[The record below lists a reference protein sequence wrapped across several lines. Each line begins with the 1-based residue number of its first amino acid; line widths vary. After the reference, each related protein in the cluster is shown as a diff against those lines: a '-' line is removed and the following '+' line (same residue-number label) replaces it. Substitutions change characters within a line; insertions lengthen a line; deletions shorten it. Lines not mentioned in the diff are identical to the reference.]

1 VVSKANARSTSRSA
15 RSAGATRAVDP
26 LADPLAAFHPAV
38 SEWFRAA
45 LGEPTRSQALAWPH
59 IAKGDTT
66 LLLAPTGSGKTLAA
80 FLSAINRLAQEPEL
94 ADRHDRSRL
103 RVLYVSP
110 LKALAVDVER
120 NLRAPLA
127 GVAEAAARLGTPLR
141 RLEVAVRT
149 GDTPTAER
157 AKMLRSPPD
166 ILITTPES
174 LYLLLTSSQRELLTS
189 VDTVIID
196 EIHQMAASK
205 RGAHLFLSLER
216 LQAMRPEL
224 PLQRIGLSATQKP
237 LDEIARLLGGFD
249 ATSTSTAFAAAP
261 AKAKGRA
268 LSPRYVAIVDASAKK
283 ALSITVEVPPPLPLN
298 LEPNLGGPLDDE
310 EADPDARSIWPQVH
324 ARLVERIRAARS
336 TMIFVN
342 SRRLAERLATAL
354 NETAGEEIALAHHGS
369 VAKDSRRAIEERLKA
384 GELPAIVATSSLE
397 LGIDMGAVDQVIQV
411 EAPPSVA
418 SGIQRIGRASHHVGG
433 VPSGVL
439 VPKHKHDL
447 LACAAA
453 AAGIESGD
461 VEETYYARNPLD
473 VLAQQIV
480 AIAAVGIPRAPK
492 ALRPAKIGRS
502 RKAPAKLAK
511 EEEREVETDVEDIWA
526 LVRRAAPFAE
536 LPRASFEGVL
546 DMLAGRYPSDEFAD
560 LRARITWDRARGVVT
575 PRAGSKR
582 LAIQNAGTIPDR
594 GLYGVFLQDGT
605 DNGDRDGDSKGGD
618 GREGSSTSS
627 ARKNKSSRRVGELDE
642 EMVFELREGE
652 VFLLGASSWRAEQI
666 TRDRVLVT
674 PAAGIPGKMPF
685 WHGDRAGRTIAFGER
700 IGKLT
705 RTIAG
710 LSPAEGGALLMKE
723 HHLDAR
729 SAGDLVAY
737 VKDEVKAAG
746 VVPSDRTIV
755 VERVPDELGDLR
767 ICVLTPFG
775 SRVHQPWAMAAVRK
789 LRDARAGDIE
799 AVATDDGIVFRVPGG
814 DEPPPVDLLFPS
826 PDEIEDVVTRELGG
840 SSLFAARFREAAA
853 RALLLPRQ
861 HVGKRTPLWAQ
872 RKRAA
877 DLLAVAQQYPSFPIV
892 LETYRECLRDAFDL
906 PALVDV
912 LRAVESRKIRVT
924 TVDVTT
930 PSPMA
935 ASLLFSFVGNF
946 IYDEDA
952 PAAERRAQALTI
964 DHAQLRELL
973 GETELRKLLDA
984 DVVLEHG
991 RQLQRLD
998 RPLRH
1003 ADALHDLLMWL
1014 GDLTGDEIRR
1024 RADAASTTD
1033 GGVPRPPIDEK
1044 TVAGWIETLVRDR
1057 RIVRVRIAG
1066 EERFVAVEDVARY
1079 RDALGVVLERGLP
1092 EAFLGATKDALT
1104 SLVARYARTHG
1115 PFTAG
1120 DIAARWGLGEA
1131 SVITSLDHLIAT
1143 SKVVTGTF
1151 LPSSAATRARGRSS
1165 GSPLEYC
1172 DAEVLRILKRKTLAR
1187 LRKAIE
1193 PVSPDVF
1200 ARFLCDW
1207 QGIVAPDDA
1216 RAQRL
1221 AAAPVEALLR
1231 AIAQLE
1237 GCPIPASVLETEVLP
1252 ARVPG
1257 YRSYMLDQLLATGE
1271 VVWAGIEPIGAAD
1284 GRIALYRADR
1294 EPLLARNAPTADAT
1308 PSTAL
1313 HATLRELFEKRG
1325 ALFFAEIKRS
1335 VQTYPAEL
1343 LAALWDLV
1351 WAGEITNDTLEP
1363 LRTLGVR
1370 SERRGRPAPR
1380 PANRGPAGSE
1390 GRWSLRR
1397 SRWERVPS
1405 STERATAIA
1414 RAMMERYGI
1423 VLREAA
1429 QAEGLPGGFAN
1440 VYDVYRALEDQGRV
1454 RRGYFVAER
1463 GATQFALPGAE
1474 ERLRTKRPDDEEAR
1488 TLVIGATDPA
1498 NPWGS
1503 LLPWP
1508 REGGDAAPTRSP
1520 QRVPGAR
1527 VIMHDGKLLAW
1538 LGRGGSSM
1546 VTFLPKDEPDA
1557 THAARALCE
1566 ALVGIAK
1573 RRARIA
1579 MLVTIDG
1586 MPALESPIAKLLGEH
1601 GFANRRGA
1609 LVFIPARGR
1618 AIADMGRRG
1627 ERARSFAESG
1637 FTGGFSAF
1645 GREASPHEARGA
1657 PAHDANAAHG
1667 VDDEAFDDEDAF
1679 DDDGLDDGA
1688 LEDDAPEDEALA
1700 PDALPRAPEEL
1711 SPEGV
1716 PPERLDEDMRA

>member
-1 VVSKANARSTSRSA
+1 
-15 RSAGATRAVDP
+15 GYAT
-26 LADPLAAFHPAV
+26 
-38 SEWFRAA
+38 
-45 LGEPTRSQALAWPH
+45 
-59 IAKGDTT
+59 
-66 LLLAPTGSGKTLAA
+66 GKT
-80 FLSAINRLAQEPEL
+80 
-94 ADRHDRSRL
+94 
-103 RVLYVSP
+103 
-110 LKALAVDVER
+110 
-120 NLRAPLA
+120 
-127 GVAEAAARLGTPLR
+127 
-141 RLEVAVRT
+141 
-149 GDTPTAER
+149 
-157 AKMLRSPPD
+157 
-166 ILITTPES
+166 
-174 LYLLLTSSQRELLTS
+174 
-189 VDTVIID
+189 
-196 EIHQMAASK
+196 
-205 RGAHLFLSLER
+205 
-216 LQAMRPEL
+216 
-224 PLQRIGLSATQKP
+224 
-237 LDEIARLLGGFD
+237 
-249 ATSTSTAFAAAP
+249 
-261 AKAKGRA
+261 KAKTATARD
-268 LSPRYVAIVDASAKK
+268 VAIVDASAKK
-283 ALSITVEVPPPLPLN
+283 ALSITVEVPPPLPPAVEAQLV
-298 LEPNLGGPLDDE
+298 GPLDDE

-369 VAKDSRRAIEERLKA
+369 VAKDTRRAIEERLKA

-453 AAGIESGD
+453 AAGIENGD

-480 AIAAVGIPRAPK
+480 AIAAVGIPRVPP
-492 ALRPAKIGRS
+492 PAKATSKG
-502 RKAPAKLAK
+502 KAGKSKAKKLDGD
-511 EEEREVETDVEDIWA
+511 REVETDVEAVWE

-536 LPRASFEGVL
+536 LPRSSFEGVL

-560 LRARITWDRARGVVT
+560 LRPRITWDRTRGIIT

-605 DNGDRDGDSKGGD
+605 DQSDRDGDGKSD
-618 GREGSSTSS
+618 SATP
-627 ARKNKSSRRVGELDE
+627 ARKNRSSRRVGELDE

-674 PAAGIPGKMPF
+674 PAAGVPGKMPF
-685 WHGDRAGRTIAFGER
+685 WHGDRAGRTLAFGER

-705 RTIAG
+705 RTVAG
-710 LSPAEGGALLMKE
+710 LSPAEGTTLLMKE

-729 SAGDLVAY
+729 SAGDLIAY
-737 VKDEVKAAG
+737 VKDQVKAAG
-746 VVPSDRTIV
+746 TVPSDRTIV

-775 SRVHQPWAMAAVRK
+775 SRVHQPWAMAALRK
-789 LRDARAGDIE
+789 LRDGRAGDIE

-814 DEPPPVDLLFPS
+814 EEPPPVDLLFPS

-906 PALVDV
+906 PALVDL

-991 RQLQRLD
+991 RSLQRLD

-1003 ADALHDLLMWL
+1003 ADGLHDLLLWL

-1024 RADAASTTD
+1024 RADTSSTTD

-1092 EAFLGATKDALT
+1092 EAFLGVTKDALT
-1104 SLVARYARTHG
+1104 SLVARHARTHG

-1120 DIAARWGLGEA
+1120 DIASRWGLGEA
-1131 SVITSLDHLIAT
+1131 SVITALDHLIAT
-1143 SKVVTGTF
+1143 GKVVTGTF
-1151 LPSSAATRARGRSS
+1151 MPSSAAMRARGRTS

-1193 PVSPDVF
+1193 PVGPDVF

-1231 AIAQLE
+1231 SIAQLE
-1237 GCPIPASVLETEVLP
+1237 GCPIPASVLEAEVLP

-1271 VVWAGIEPIGAAD
+1271 VV
-1284 GRIALYRADR
+1284 
-1294 EPLLARNAPTADAT
+1294 
-1308 PSTAL
+1308 
-1313 HATLRELFEKRG
+1313 
-1325 ALFFAEIKRS
+1325 
-1335 VQTYPAEL
+1335 
-1343 LAALWDLV
+1343 
-1351 WAGEITNDTLEP
+1351 
-1363 LRTLGVR
+1363 
-1370 SERRGRPAPR
+1370 
-1380 PANRGPAGSE
+1380 
-1390 GRWSLRR
+1390 
-1397 SRWERVPS
+1397 
-1405 STERATAIA
+1405 
-1414 RAMMERYGI
+1414 
-1423 VLREAA
+1423 
-1429 QAEGLPGGFAN
+1429 
-1440 VYDVYRALEDQGRV
+1440 
-1454 RRGYFVAER
+1454 
-1463 GATQFALPGAE
+1463 
-1474 ERLRTKRPDDEEAR
+1474 
-1488 TLVIGATDPA
+1488 
-1498 NPWGS
+1498 
-1503 LLPWP
+1503 
-1508 REGGDAAPTRSP
+1508 
-1520 QRVPGAR
+1520 
-1527 VIMHDGKLLAW
+1527 
-1538 LGRGGSSM
+1538 
-1546 VTFLPKDEPDA
+1546 
-1557 THAARALCE
+1557 
-1566 ALVGIAK
+1566 
-1573 RRARIA
+1573 
-1579 MLVTIDG
+1579 
-1586 MPALESPIAKLLGEH
+1586 
-1601 GFANRRGA
+1601 
-1609 LVFIPARGR
+1609 
-1618 AIADMGRRG
+1618 
-1627 ERARSFAESG
+1627 
-1637 FTGGFSAF
+1637 
-1645 GREASPHEARGA
+1645 
-1657 PAHDANAAHG
+1657 
-1667 VDDEAFDDEDAF
+1667 
-1679 DDDGLDDGA
+1679 
-1688 LEDDAPEDEALA
+1688 
-1700 PDALPRAPEEL
+1700 
-1711 SPEGV
+1711 
-1716 PPERLDEDMRA
+1716 

>member
-1 VVSKANARSTSRSA
+1 VADKAHARPPKKGSGPF
-15 RSAGATRAVDP
+15 AG
-26 LADPLAAFHPAV
+26 FHPAV
-38 SEWFRAA
+38 GEWFRAA
-45 LGEPTRSQALAWPH
+45 LGEPTRAQVLAWPH

-80 FLSAINRLAQEPEL
+80 FLSAIDRLAQAPEPE
-94 ADRHDRSRL
+94 DRKRL

-127 GVAEAAARLGTPLR
+127 GVSEAASRLGTPLR
-141 RLEVAVRT
+141 RLQVAVRT
-149 GDTPTAER
+149 GDTPTSER

-174 LYLLLTSSQRELLTS
+174 LYLLLTSAQRELLMS

-216 LQAMRPEL
+216 LAAMRPEV
-224 PLQRIGLSATQKP
+224 PLQRIGLSATQRP
-237 LDEIARLLGGFD
+237 LDEIARLLGGY
-249 ATSTSTAFAAAP
+249 ANAG
-261 AKAKGRA
+261 AKGRKA
-268 LSPRYVAIVDASAKK
+268 TPREVAIVDASAKK
-283 ALSITVEVPPPLPLN
+283 VLSITVEVPPPLPDGLA
-298 LEPNLGGPLDDE
+298 GPIDDAE
-310 EADPDARSIWPQVH
+310 SAPDARSIWPQVH

-354 NETAGEEIALAHHGS
+354 NETAGEELALAHHGS
-369 VAKDSRRAIEERLKA
+369 IAKDSRRAIEERLKA
-384 GELPAIVATSSLE
+384 GDLPAIVATSSLE

-433 VPSGVL
+433 IPSGVL

-480 AIAAVGIPRAPK
+480 AIAAVGIPRGRVPLKGK
-492 ALRPAKIGRS
+492 AKRHHGDTEPEI
-502 RKAPAKLAK
+502 
-511 EEEREVETDVEDIWA
+511 ETDVEELWE

-536 LPRASFEGVL
+536 LPRKSFEGVL

-560 LRARITWDRARGVVT
+560 LRPRITWDRTRGVLT
-575 PRAGSKR
+575 PRAGAKR

-594 GLYGVFLQDGT
+594 GLYGVFLQDGSERE
-605 DNGDRDGDSKGGD
+605 GEGGD
-618 GREGSSTSS
+618 ERS
-627 ARKNKSSRRVGELDE
+627 ARKKSASSRRVGELDE

-685 WHGDRAGRTIAFGER
+685 WHGDRAGRTLAFGER

-705 RTIAG
+705 RTIAS
-710 LSPAEGGALLMKE
+710 LPPAEAGAMLAKE

-729 SAGDLVAY
+729 SATDLIAY
-737 VKDEVKAAG
+737 VQDEMKAAG
-746 VVPSDRTIV
+746 TVPSDRTIV

-775 SRVHQPWAMAAVRK
+775 SRVHQPWAMAALRK

-799 AVATDDGIVFRVPGG
+799 AVATDDGIIFRVPGG
-814 DEPPPVDLLFPS
+814 EEPPPVDLLFPS
-826 PDEIEDVVTRELGG
+826 PDEIEDIVTRELGS

-906 PALVDV
+906 PALIDV

-924 TVDVTT
+924 TIDLTT

-935 ASLLFSFVGNF
+935 ASLLFSFIGNF

-1003 ADALHDLLMWL
+1003 ADALHDLLLWL
-1014 GDLTGDEIRR
+1014 GDLTADEIRR
-1024 RADAASTTD
+1024 RAEIPSTTD
-1033 GGVPRPPIDEK
+1033 GGVVRPPIGAATALAWVD
-1044 TVAGWIETLVRDR
+1044 GLVRDR
-1057 RIVRVRIAG
+1057 RVVRVRVAG
-1066 EERFVAVEDVARY
+1066 EERLVAVEDAARY

-1092 EAFLGATKDALT
+1092 AAFVGPTTDALT
-1104 SLVARYARTHG
+1104 SLIARYARTHG
-1115 PFTAG
+1115 PFTAA

-1131 SVITSLDHLIAT
+1131 SVTSGLERLVANG
-1143 SKVVTGTF
+1143 KVVTGTF
-1151 LPSSAATRARGRSS
+1151 LPSSVAARARGRTT

-1172 DAEVLRILKRKTLAR
+1172 DAEVLRVLKRKTLAR
-1187 LRKAIE
+1187 LRKSIE
-1193 PVSPDVF
+1193 PVTADVF
-1200 ARFLCDW
+1200 ARFLADW
-1207 QGIVAPDDA
+1207 QGIIAPDDA

-1221 AAAPVEALLR
+1221 SAAPETALLR
-1231 AIAQLE
+1231 VIAQLE
-1237 GCPIPASVLETEVLP
+1237 GCPVPASVLETEVLP

-1257 YRSYMLDQLLATGE
+1257 YRPYMLDQLLASGE
-1271 VVWAGIEPIGAAD
+1271 VVWAGLEPIGSND

-1294 EPLLARNAPTADAT
+1294 EPLLARGSGVDAPAT
-1308 PSTAL
+1308 SL
-1313 HATLRELFEKRG
+1313 HTTLRELFEKRG
-1325 ALFFAEIKRS
+1325 ALFFAEIKRN
-1335 VQTYPAEL
+1335 VPTYPQEVL
-1343 LAALWDLV
+1343 GALWDLV
-1351 WAGEITNDTLEP
+1351 WAGELTNDTLEP
-1363 LRTLGVR
+1363 LRTLRTAGAR
-1370 SERRGRPAPR
+1370 EERRGRPRSR

-1414 RAMMERYGI
+1414 RAMLERYGV
-1423 VLREAA
+1423 VLREAPH
-1429 QAEGLPGGFAN
+1429 AEGLPGGFAN

-1474 ERLRTKRPDDEEAR
+1474 ERLRAKRPDDEEAR
-1488 TLVIGATDPA
+1488 TLVLGATDPA

-1508 REGGDAAPTRSP
+1508 REAREAVGAPATEGAASEAAGPGRSA

-1538 LGRGGSSM
+1538 VGRGGQSM
-1546 VTFLPKDEPDA
+1546 LTFLPKEEPDA
-1557 THAARALCE
+1557 SHAAKALAN
-1566 ALVGIAK
+1566 ALVGIA
-1573 RRARIA
+1573 RRRVGIA
-1579 MLVTIDG
+1579 MLATIDG
-1586 MPALESPIAKLLGEH
+1586 GPAPESPLAKVLGEH
-1601 GFANRRGA
+1601 GFAARRGA
-1609 LVFIPARGR
+1609 LVFVPSRAPVMAIP
-1618 AIADMGRRG
+1618 
-1627 ERARSFAESG
+1627 EP
-1637 FTGGFSAF
+1637 
-1645 GREASPHEARGA
+1645 SPA
-1657 PAHDANAAHG
+1657 PLD
-1667 VDDEAFDDEDAF
+1667 FDDEELI
-1679 DDDGLDDGA
+1679 DDERMDDE
-1688 LEDDAPEDEALA
+1688 L
-1700 PDALPRAPEEL
+1700 EEL
-1711 SPEGV
+1711 G
-1716 PPERLDEDMRA
+1716 DAHA

>member
-1 VVSKANARSTSRSA
+1 MAPK
-15 RSAGATRAVDP
+15 TRTHKPDS
-26 LADPLAAFHPAV
+26 LAAFHPAV
-38 SEWFRAA
+38 REWFRAA
-45 LGEPTRSQALAWPH
+45 LGEPTLSQELAWPH
-59 IAKGDTT
+59 IARGETT

-80 FLSAINRLAQEPEL
+80 FLSAIDRLAQESRHE
-94 ADRHDRSRL
+94 ADARSKL

-110 LKALAVDVER
+110 LKALAVDIER

-127 GVAEAAARLGTPLR
+127 GVSEAAARLGTPLR
-141 RLEVAVRT
+141 RLDVAVRT
-149 GDTPTAER
+149 GDTPAPER
-157 AKMLRSPPD
+157 AKMLRAPPD

-174 LYLLLTSSQRELLTS
+174 LYLLLTSAQRELLAT

-196 EIHQMAASK
+196 EIHQMATSK

-216 LQAMRPEL
+216 LEAMRPER
-224 PLQRIGLSATQKP
+224 PLQRIGLSATQRP
-237 LDEIARLLGGFD
+237 LEEIARLLGGF
-249 ATSTSTAFAAAP
+249 AHAP
-261 AKAKGRA
+261 SPSAHPKPGAKGTRGRPFA
-268 LSPRYVAIVDASAKK
+268 PRPVAIVDASAKK
-283 ALSITVEVPPPLPLN
+283 ALSITVEVPPPLPDGLA
-298 LEPNLGGPLDDE
+298 GPLDDE
-310 EADPDARSIWPQVH
+310 EGPDTGSIWPQLH

-336 TMIFVN
+336 TMNFVN

-354 NETAGEEIALAHHGS
+354 NETAGEELALAHHGS
-369 VAKDSRRAIEERLKA
+369 VAKDARRAIEERLKA

-411 EAPPSVA
+411 ESPPSVA

-453 AAGIESGD
+453 AAGIETGD

-480 AIAAVGIPRAPK
+480 AIASVGIPRSAPPLKGK
-492 ALRPAKIGRS
+492 AKRAEKDDGGAIETP
-502 RKAPAKLAK
+502 
-511 EEEREVETDVEDIWA
+511 VEAIWD

-536 LPRASFEGVL
+536 LPRTSFDGVL

-560 LRARITWDRARGVVT
+560 LRPRITWDRTRGIIT

-594 GLYGVFLQDGT
+594 GLYGVFIQDGN
-605 DNGDRDGDSKGGD
+605 DRGDRDADATTAG
-618 GREGSSTSS
+618 ESTT
-627 ARKNKSSRRVGELDE
+627 ARKNKSSKRVGELDE

-674 PAAGIPGKMPF
+674 PAPGVPGKMPF
-685 WHGDRAGRTIAFGER
+685 WHGDRAGRTVAFGSR

-705 RTIAG
+705 RTIAS
-710 LSPAEGGALLMKE
+710 LEPAEATRLLHQE

-729 SAGDLVAY
+729 SAADLIAY
-737 VKDEVKAAG
+737 VKDELKATGA
-746 VVPSDRTIV
+746 VPSDKTIV

-775 SRVHQPWAMAAVRK
+775 SRVHAPWAMATLRK
-789 LRDARAGDIE
+789 LREARAGDIE
-799 AVATDDGIVFRVPGG
+799 AVSTDDGMVFRVPGG
-814 DEPPPVDLLFPS
+814 EEPLPVELLFPS
-826 PDEIEDVVTRELGG
+826 PDEIEDAVTRELGG

-853 RALLLPRQ
+853 RALLLPRNYI
-861 HVGKRTPLWAQ
+861 GKRTPLWAQ

-906 PALVDV
+906 PALIDI
-912 LRAVESRKIRVT
+912 LRAIESRKIRVT

-935 ASLLFSFVGNF
+935 ASLLFSFIGNF

-1003 ADALHDLLMWL
+1003 ADALHDLLLWL
-1014 GDLTGDEIRR
+1014 GDLGGDEIRR
-1024 RADAASTTD
+1024 RTDAALVTD
-1033 GGVPRPPIDEK
+1033 GKAPVDPAA
-1044 TVAGWIETLVRDR
+1044 VSGWIQSLVRDR
-1057 RIVRVRIAG
+1057 RIVRVRIAS

-1092 EAFLGATKDALT
+1092 EAFLGATKDALA

-1115 PFTAG
+1115 PFTASE
-1120 DIAARWGLGEA
+1120 IAARWGLGEG
-1131 SVITSLDHLIAT
+1131 SVATALDALVAVG
-1143 SKVVTGTF
+1143 KVVTGAF
-1151 LPSSAATRARGRSS
+1151 LSSSSAARARGRTT
-1165 GSPLEYC
+1165 GAPLEYC
-1172 DAEVLRILKRKTLAR
+1172 DAEVLRALKRKTLAR

-1193 PVSPDVF
+1193 PVAPQAF
-1200 ARFLCDW
+1200 ARFLTDW
-1207 QGIVAPDDA
+1207 QGIVAPDDL
-1216 RAQRL
+1216 RAARL
-1221 AAAPVEALLR
+1221 AASPMESLLR
-1231 AIAQLE
+1231 AIGQLE
-1237 GCPIPASVLETEVLP
+1237 GCPVPASVLESEVLP

-1257 YRSYMLDQLLATGE
+1257 YRSYMLDQLLASGE
-1271 VVWAGIEPIGAAD
+1271 VVWAGIEPIGAQD
-1284 GRIALYRADR
+1284 GRVALYLADR
-1294 EPLLARNAPTADAT
+1294 EPLLARGPAASDVV
-1308 PSTAL
+1308 PSGAL
-1313 HATLRELFEKRG
+1313 HDKLRELFERRG
-1325 ALFFAEIKRS
+1325 ALFFGEITR
-1335 VQTYPAEL
+1335 TLATFPADVL
-1343 LAALWDLV
+1343 GALWDLV

-1363 LRTLGVR
+1363 LRSSLAAGR
-1370 SERRGRPAPR
+1370 KSERRGRPSPR
-1380 PANRGPAGSE
+1380 PARLGPRGSE

-1414 RAMMERYGI
+1414 RAMLERYGI
-1423 VLREAA
+1423 VLREAPH
-1429 QAEGLPGGFAN
+1429 AEGLPGGFAN

-1474 ERLRTKRPDDEEAR
+1474 ERLRTKRPDDEEPR
-1488 TLVIGATDPA
+1488 TLVLSATDPA

-1508 REGGDAAPTRSP
+1508 IREATAHGEADAAAEVAAPALRSP
-1520 QRVPGAR
+1520 QRAPGAR
-1527 VIMHDGKLLAW
+1527 VILHDGNLLAW
-1538 LGRGGSSM
+1538 VGRGGQSLA
-1546 VTFLPKDEPDA
+1546 TFLPRDEPDA
-1557 THAARALCE
+1557 THAAEALAR
-1566 ALVGIAK
+1566 ALVGMAR
-1573 RRARIA
+1573 RRARAA

-1586 MPALESPIAKLLGEH
+1586 GPALESPLAKVLGVH
-1601 GFANRRGA
+1601 GFVARRGA
-1609 LVFIPARGR
+1609 LVHIPTIPREA
-1618 AIADMGRRG
+1618 AEGRRG
-1627 ERARSFAESG
+1627 DLARGFADRG
-1637 FTGGFSAF
+1637 VVTF
-1645 GREASPHEARGA
+1645 GREASPDELELDAEELDTDLEAL
-1657 PAHDANAAHG
+1657 PQ
-1667 VDDEAFDDEDAF
+1667 
-1679 DDDGLDDGA
+1679 
-1688 LEDDAPEDEALA
+1688 DDAA
-1700 PDALPRAPEEL
+1700 PDAHA
-1711 SPEGV
+1711 
-1716 PPERLDEDMRA
+1716 

>member
-1 VVSKANARSTSRSA
+1 MASKAHARPPSRPA
-15 RSAGATRAVDP
+15 RAARAGDP

-38 SEWFRAA
+38 GAWFRAA

-80 FLSAINRLAQEPEL
+80 FLSAIDRLVQEPEP

-127 GVAEAAARLGTPLR
+127 GVTEAAARLGTPLR

-216 LQAMRPEL
+216 LQAMRPDV
-224 PLQRIGLSATQKP
+224 PLQRIGLSATQRP

-249 ATSTSTAFAAAP
+249 AGKATTKG
-261 AKAKGRA
+261 KAKQSA
-268 LSPRYVAIVDASAKK
+268 PSPRHVAIVDASAKK
-283 ALSITVEVPPPLPLN
+283 ALSITVEVPPPLPPD
-298 LEPNLGGPLDDE
+298 LEARLAGPLDDE
-310 EADPDARSIWPQVH
+310 ESDPDARSIWPQVH
-324 ARLVERIRAARS
+324 ARLIERIRAARS

-453 AAGIESGD
+453 ASGIESGD

-480 AIAAVGIPRAPK
+480 AIAAVGIPRAPRPLLTSKTGGARVSKRGPARATK
-492 ALRPAKIGRS
+492 AAKAA
-502 RKAPAKLAK
+502 KAATD
-511 EEEREVETDVEDIWA
+511 EREIETDVEELWE

-536 LPRASFEGVL
+536 LPRASFDGVL

-560 LRARITWDRARGVVT
+560 LRPRITWDRTRGVIT

-605 DNGDRDGDSKGGD
+605 DSGDRDSDGSGG
-618 GREGSSTSS
+618 GNGSGATTS

-674 PAAGIPGKMPF
+674 PAAGVPGKMPF

-705 RTIAG
+705 RNLAG
-710 LSPAEGGALLMKE
+710 LSPADGGALLMKE

-737 VKDEVKAAG
+737 VKDQVKAAG
-746 VVPSDRTIV
+746 AVPSDRTIV

-775 SRVHQPWAMAAVRK
+775 SRVHQPWAMAALRK

-814 DEPPPVDLLFPS
+814 EEPPPVDLLFPS

-1003 ADALHDLLMWL
+1003 ADALHDLLLWL

-1024 RADAASTTD
+1024 RAETASTTD
-1033 GGVPRPPIDEK
+1033 GGAPRPPIDPLVV
-1044 TVAGWIETLVRDR
+1044 TGWIETLVRDR

-1079 RDALGVVLERGLP
+1079 RDALGVVVERGLP
-1092 EAFLGATKDALT
+1092 EAFLGPTKDALT

-1115 PFTAG
+1115 PFIAA
-1120 DIAARWGLGEA
+1120 DIASRWGLGEA
-1131 SVITSLDHLIAT
+1131 SVITALDRLIEA

-1151 LPSSAATRARGRSS
+1151 MPSSAATRARGRASGS

-1193 PVSPDVF
+1193 PVGPDVF

-1257 YRSYMLDQLLATGE
+1257 YRSYMLDQLLASGE
-1271 VVWAGIEPIGAAD
+1271 VCGPASSRSARRTDASRCIAPIASRCSRGARRLLTRRRAPPSTPRCASSSRSAGRSSSPRSSAACRRIRRSCSARSGTSCGPARSRTTRSSPSARSAPAPRAAGGRNLVPRAAAPPAARVAGRCADRAGSACLRAPSAPPPSRARCWSATASSSARPRRRRACPAASRTSTTCTARSRIKDACGAATSSPSAA
-1284 GRIALYRADR
+1284 RRSSRSPAPRSAS
-1294 EPLLARNAPTADAT
+1294 ARNAPTTRSRARSSSARPIRRTRGARCSRGPVNHGAKPATRDRRAPRSASPARASSCTTASSSPGWVGAEPAWSRSFPRTSPMRRTPARRSARRWSASRDAARTSRCWSPSTARRRSRARSRSSSRATVSRPVAARSSSSPPVAAPSPTSVAAASKHAPSPRTASARSARRRLHPTTTSMTRAISTAIST
-1308 PSTAL
+1308 PST
-1313 HATLRELFEKRG
+1313 T
-1325 ALFFAEIKRS
+1325 IC
-1335 VQTYPAEL
+1335 
-1343 LAALWDLV
+1343 
-1351 WAGEITNDTLEP
+1351 
-1363 LRTLGVR
+1363 
-1370 SERRGRPAPR
+1370 RPTTTCR
-1380 PANRGPAGSE
+1380 PTSSPS
-1390 GRWSLRR
+1390 
-1397 SRWERVPS
+1397 PS
-1405 STERATAIA
+1405 SR
-1414 RAMMERYGI
+1414 
-1423 VLREAA
+1423 
-1429 QAEGLPGGFAN
+1429 
-1440 VYDVYRALEDQGRV
+1440 
-1454 RRGYFVAER
+1454 
-1463 GATQFALPGAE
+1463 
-1474 ERLRTKRPDDEEAR
+1474 
-1488 TLVIGATDPA
+1488 
-1498 NPWGS
+1498 
-1503 LLPWP
+1503 
-1508 REGGDAAPTRSP
+1508 
-1520 QRVPGAR
+1520 
-1527 VIMHDGKLLAW
+1527 
-1538 LGRGGSSM
+1538 
-1546 VTFLPKDEPDA
+1546 
-1557 THAARALCE
+1557 
-1566 ALVGIAK
+1566 
-1573 RRARIA
+1573 RRA
-1579 MLVTIDG
+1579 
-1586 MPALESPIAKLLGEH
+1586 S
-1601 GFANRRGA
+1601 
-1609 LVFIPARGR
+1609 
-1618 AIADMGRRG
+1618 
-1627 ERARSFAESG
+1627 RS
-1637 FTGGFSAF
+1637 T
-1645 GREASPHEARGA
+1645 RT
-1657 PAHDANAAHG
+1657 
-1667 VDDEAFDDEDAF
+1667 
-1679 DDDGLDDGA
+1679 
-1688 LEDDAPEDEALA
+1688 
-1700 PDALPRAPEEL
+1700 
-1711 SPEGV
+1711 
-1716 PPERLDEDMRA
+1716 

>member
-1 VVSKANARSTSRSA
+1 VAPRAHPRKAPAHDA
-15 RSAGATRAVDP
+15 
-26 LADPLAAFHPAV
+26 LAAFHPAV
-38 SEWFRAA
+38 GAWFRAA
-45 LGEPTRSQALAWPH
+45 LGVPTLAQVLAWPH
-59 IAKGDTT
+59 IAKGETS

-80 FLSAINRLAQEPEL
+80 FLSAIDRLAQEPSASHGE
-94 ADRHDRSRL
+94 APNARSRL

-127 GVAEAAARLGTPLR
+127 GITEAAARLGTPLR

-149 GDTPTAER
+149 GDTPAADR
-157 AKMLRSPPD
+157 ARMSRSPPD

-174 LYLLLTSSQRELLTS
+174 LYLLLTSQQREILTS
-189 VDTVIID
+189 VETVIID

-205 RGAHLFLSLER
+205 RGAHLFVSLER
-216 LQAMRPEL
+216 LEAMRPDS
-224 PLQRIGLSATQKP
+224 PLQRIGLSATQRP
-237 LDEIARLLGGFD
+237 LEEIARLLGGF
-249 ATSTSTAFAAAP
+249 TR

-268 LSPRYVAIVDASAKK
+268 ERPRDVAIVDASAKK
-283 ALSITVEVPPPLPLN
+283 ALSITVEVPPPLPDGLAAS
-298 LEPNLGGPLDDE
+298 LELDAD
-310 EADPDARSIWPQVH
+310 ADPDARSIWPQVH
-324 ARLVERIRAARS
+324 VRLVERIRAARS

-354 NETAGEEIALAHHGS
+354 NETAGEELALAHHGS
-369 VAKDSRRAIEERLKA
+369 VAKDTRRAIEERLKA
-384 GELPAIVATSSLE
+384 GDLPAIVATSSLE

-453 AAGIESGD
+453 AAGIERGE

-480 AIAAVGIPRAPK
+480 AIAAVGIPRAPPLPK
-492 ALRPAKIGRS
+492 P
-502 RKAPAKLAK
+502 RKGARRLPTRTAPLV
-511 EEEREVETDVEDIWA
+511 EEREIETDVEQLWD

-536 LPRASFEGVL
+536 LPRASFDGVL

-560 LRARITWDRARGVVT
+560 LRPRITWDRTRGVIS
-575 PRAGSKR
+575 PRAGARR

-605 DNGDRDGDSKGGD
+605 DDGARGGPSD
-618 GREGSSTSS
+618 GS
-627 ARKNKSSRRVGELDE
+627 ASPRKNRSSRRVGELDE

-674 PAAGIPGKMPF
+674 PAAGVPGKMPF
-685 WHGDRAGRTIAFGER
+685 WHGDRAGRTLAFGQR

-705 RTIAG
+705 REVAS
-710 LSPAEGGALLMKE
+710 LPAAEAGALLRDE

-729 SAGDLVAY
+729 SADDLVAY
-737 VKDEVKAAG
+737 VRDEVKAAG
-746 VVPSDRTIV
+746 TVPSDRTIV
-755 VERVPDELGDLR
+755 VHRVPDELGDLR
-767 ICVLTPFG
+767 ICLLTPFG
-775 SRVHQPWAMAAVRK
+775 SRLHQPWAMAALRR

-814 DEPPPVDLLFPS
+814 EEPPPLELLFPS
-826 PDEIEDVVTRELGG
+826 PDEVEDIVTRELGG

-906 PALVDV
+906 PALIDV

-924 TVDVTT
+924 TVDATT

-935 ASLLFSFVGNF
+935 ASLLFSFIGNF

-973 GETELRKLLDA
+973 GETELRKLLDP
-984 DVVLEHG
+984 DVILEHA

-1003 ADALHDLLMWL
+1003 ADSVHDLLLWL
-1014 GDLTGDEIRR
+1014 GDLTRDEIGR
-1024 RADAASTTD
+1024 RAGTIEAAD
-1033 GGVPRPPIDEK
+1033 GSPERPPVMPA
-1044 TVAGWIETLVRDR
+1044 TVSGWIDALVRAR
-1057 RIVRVRIAG
+1057 RVVRVRIAA
-1066 EERFVAVEDVARY
+1066 EERLVAVEDVARY

-1092 EAFLGATKDALT
+1092 EAFLGTTTDALT
-1104 SLVARYARTHG
+1104 TLVARYARTHG
-1115 PFTAG
+1115 PFRASDVAG
-1120 DIAARWGLGEA
+1120 RWGLGEA
-1131 SVITSLDHLIAT
+1131 SVSAALERLVAT
-1143 SKVVTGTF
+1143 GKVVTGTF
-1151 LPSSAATRARGRSS
+1151 LSAPRHARGRTTVAAV
-1165 GSPLEYC
+1165 EYA
-1172 DAEVLRILKRKTLAR
+1172 DAEVLRVLKRKTLAR

-1193 PVSPDVF
+1193 PVAPEMF
-1200 ARFLCDW
+1200 ARFLADW

-1221 AAAPVEALLR
+1221 AAAPHEALLR

-1237 GCPIPASVLETEVLP
+1237 GAPIPASVLETDVLP

-1257 YRSYMLDQLLATGE
+1257 YRPYMLDQLLASGE
-1271 VVWAGIEPIGAAD
+1271 VVWAGIEPIGADD
-1284 GRIALYRADR
+1284 GRVALYRADR
-1294 EPLLARNAPTADAT
+1294 EPLLATNRAPAAEL
-1308 PSTAL
+1308 PSTPVHEAL
-1313 HATLRELFEKRG
+1313 RQLFEQRG
-1325 ALFFAEIKRS
+1325 ALFFAEIRRT
-1335 VQTYPAEL
+1335 VQTYPQEV

-1363 LRTLGVR
+1363 LRSLRQRDGR
-1370 SERRGRPAPR
+1370 GHRGRPAPR
-1380 PANRGPAGSE
+1380 PAHRGPPGSE

-1397 SRWERVPS
+1397 SRWEREPS

-1414 RAMMERYGI
+1414 RAMLERYGV

-1429 QAEGLPGGFAN
+1429 HAEGLPGGFAN

-1474 ERLRTKRPDDEEAR
+1474 ERLRAARPDDEAAR
-1488 TLVIGATDPA
+1488 TLVLAATDPA
-1498 NPWGS
+1498 SPWGS

-1508 REGGDAAPTRSP
+1508 RPQGDAAAGATGRSA
-1520 QRVPGAR
+1520 QRIPGAH
-1527 VIMHDGKLLAW
+1527 VILHDGRLLGW
-1538 LGRGGSSM
+1538 LGRGGASLL
-1546 VTFLPKDEPDA
+1546 TFLPADEPELS
-1557 THAARALCE
+1557 HASAAL
-1566 ALVGIAK
+1566 AQAMAGIA
-1573 RRARIA
+1573 RRRSHIA
-1579 MLVTIDG
+1579 MLASIDG
-1586 MPALESPIAKLLGEH
+1586 AAALESPIAKVLAAH
-1601 GFANRRGA
+1601 GFAPRRGA
-1609 LVFIPARGR
+1609 LVYVPAR
-1618 AIADMGRRG
+1618 AQAATDLGRRG
-1627 ERARSFAESG
+1627 SRARSFADG
-1637 FTGGFSAF
+1637 MSAF
-1645 GREASPHEARGA
+1645 ARGA
-1657 PAHDANAAHG
+1657 VTDAATPPAPHDEG
-1667 VDDEAFDDEDAF
+1667 WDGDDDTLEGLAPFDDDPSPDEDAL
-1679 DDDGLDDGA
+1679 LDA
-1688 LEDDAPEDEALA
+1688 EDV
-1700 PDALPRAPEEL
+1700 RA
-1711 SPEGV
+1711 
-1716 PPERLDEDMRA
+1716 

>member
-1 VVSKANARSTSRSA
+1 MLLRSPSQKLDS
-15 RSAGATRAVDP
+15 
-26 LADPLAAFHPAV
+26 LAAFHPAV
-38 SEWFRAA
+38 REWFRAA
-45 LGEPTRSQALAWPH
+45 LGDPTLAQELAWPH
-59 IAKGDTT
+59 IANGETT

-80 FLSAINRLAQEPEL
+80 FLSAIDRLAQEPRSE
-94 ADRHDRSRL
+94 ADPRSKV

-127 GVAEAAARLGTPLR
+127 GVWEAAARLGTPLR
-141 RLEVAVRT
+141 RLDVAVRT
-149 GDTPTAER
+149 GDTPTSER
-157 AKMLRSPPD
+157 AKMLRAPPD

-174 LYLLLTSSQRELLTS
+174 LYLLLTSAQRELLAS
-189 VDTVIID
+189 VDTVIVD
-196 EIHQMAASK
+196 EIHQMAANK

-216 LQAMRPEL
+216 LEAMRPER
-224 PLQRIGLSATQKP
+224 PLQRIGLSATQRP
-237 LDEIARLLGGFD
+237 LEEIARLLGGFGD
-249 ATSTSTAFAAAP
+249 GKAYVASPSGI
-261 AKAKGRA
+261 AKPKAKKGRA
-268 LSPRYVAIVDASAKK
+268 FTPRPVAIVDASAKK
-283 ALSITVEVPPPLPLN
+283 ALSITVEVPPPLPDGLAS
-298 LEPNLGGPLDDE
+298 LDDE
-310 EADPDARSIWPQVH
+310 EDPDARSIWPQLH

-354 NETAGEEIALAHHGS
+354 NETAGEELALAHHGS
-369 VAKDSRRAIEERLKA
+369 VAKDTRRVIEERLKA
-384 GELPAIVATSSLE
+384 GELRAIVATSSLE

-411 EAPPSVA
+411 ESPPSVA

-480 AIAAVGIPRAPK
+480 ALAAVGIPRTAPPLKGK
-492 ALRPAKIGRS
+492 AKRAQQ
-502 RKAPAKLAK
+502 
-511 EEEREVETDVEDIWA
+511 EDERAIETEVEAIWD

-536 LPRASFEGVL
+536 LPRTSFDGVL

-560 LRARITWDRARGVVT
+560 LRPRITWDRTRGVIS
-575 PRAGSKR
+575 PRAGAKR

-594 GLYGVFLQDGT
+594 GLYGVFIQDGN
-605 DNGDRDGDSKGGD
+605 DDGDRETDGTRAG
-618 GREGSSTSS
+618 ESTT
-627 ARKNKSSRRVGELDE
+627 ARKNKSSKRVGELDE

-674 PAAGIPGKMPF
+674 PAAGVPGKMPF
-685 WHGDRAGRTIAFGER
+685 WHGDRAGRTLAFGNR

-705 RTIAG
+705 RTIAS
-710 LSPAEGGALLMKE
+710 LELPEATRLLQQE

-729 SAGDLVAY
+729 SAADLIAY
-737 VKDEVKAAG
+737 VKEELKATG
-746 VVPSDRTIV
+746 TVPSDKTIV

-775 SRVHQPWAMAAVRK
+775 SRIHAPWAMATLRK

-799 AVATDDGIVFRVPGG
+799 AVSTDDGMVFRVPGG
-814 DEPPPVDLLFPS
+814 EEPLPIELLFPS
-826 PDEIEDVVTRELGG
+826 PDEIEDAVTRELGG

-853 RALLLPRQ
+853 RALLLPRN

-906 PALVDV
+906 PALIDV
-912 LRAVESRKIRVT
+912 LRAIESRKIRVT

-935 ASLLFSFVGNF
+935 ASLLFSFIGNF

-1003 ADALHDLLMWL
+1003 ADALHDLLLWL
-1014 GDLTGDEIRR
+1014 GDLGSDELRR
-1024 RADAASTTD
+1024 RTDPSLVTD
-1033 GGVPRPPIDEK
+1033 GRPAVDPAA
-1044 TVAGWIETLVRDR
+1044 VSGWTESLVRDR
-1057 RIVRVRIAG
+1057 RIVRVRIAS

-1092 EAFLGATKDALT
+1092 EVFLGTTKDALT

-1115 PFTAG
+1115 PFTASE
-1120 DIAARWGLGEA
+1120 IAARWGLGDA
-1131 SVITSLDHLIAT
+1131 SVTTALESLMAAGKI
-1143 SKVVTGTF
+1143 VTGTF
-1151 LPSSAATRARGRSS
+1151 LPSSVAPRARGATTRA
-1165 GSPLEYC
+1165 PIEYC
-1172 DAEVLRILKRKTLAR
+1172 DAEVLGALKRKTLAR

-1193 PVSPDVF
+1193 PVGPEAF
-1200 ARFLCDW
+1200 ARFLTDW
-1207 QGIVAPDDA
+1207 QGIIAPDDA
-1216 RAQRL
+1216 RAARL
-1221 AAAPVEALLR
+1221 SASPIEGLLR
-1231 AIAQLE
+1231 AIGQLE
-1237 GCPIPASVLETEVLP
+1237 GCPVPASVLESEVLP

-1257 YRSYMLDQLLATGE
+1257 YRTHMLDQLLASGE
-1271 VVWAGIEPIGAAD
+1271 VVWAGIEPIGAQD
-1284 GRIALYRADR
+1284 GRVALYLADR
-1294 EPLLARNAPTADAT
+1294 EPLLARGPASDAV
-1308 PSTAL
+1308 PSGAL
-1313 HATLRELFEKRG
+1313 HDKLRELFERRG
-1325 ALFFAEIKRS
+1325 ALFFGEIMRTLA
-1335 VQTYPAEL
+1335 TYPADVL
-1343 LAALWDLV
+1343 GALWDLV
-1351 WAGEITNDTLEP
+1351 WAGEVTNDTLEP
-1363 LRTLGVR
+1363 LRSNLAAGRKT
-1370 SERRGRPAPR
+1370 ERRGRPSPR
-1380 PANRGPAGSE
+1380 PARLGPRGSE
-1390 GRWSLRR
+1390 GRWSKRR
-1397 SRWERVPS
+1397 SRWEREPS

-1414 RAMMERYGI
+1414 RAMLERYGI
-1423 VLREAA
+1423 VLREAPH
-1429 QAEGLPGGFAN
+1429 AEGLPGGFAN

-1474 ERLRTKRPDDEEAR
+1474 ERLRTKRTDDEEPR
-1488 TLVIGATDPA
+1488 TLVLAATDPA

-1508 REGGDAAPTRSP
+1508 VRLSDAVPLRSP
-1520 QRVPGAR
+1520 QRAPGAR
-1527 VIMHDGKLLAW
+1527 VILHDGSLLAW
-1538 LGRGGSSM
+1538 IGRGGQNIA
-1546 VTFLPKDEPDA
+1546 TFLPEREPDA
-1557 THAARALCE
+1557 SHATEALAR
-1566 ALVGIAK
+1566 ALVGIA
-1573 RRARIA
+1573 RQRARA
-1579 MLVTIDG
+1579 VMLVTIDG
-1586 MPALESPIAKLLGEH
+1586 APALESPLAKVLGAH
-1601 GFANRRGA
+1601 GFLARRGA
-1609 LVFIPARGR
+1609 LVHIPTIPR
-1618 AIADMGRRG
+1618 DSS
-1627 ERARSFAESG
+1627 RSPS
-1637 FTGGFSAF
+1637 F
-1645 GREASPHEARGA
+1645 GPPMAASSP
-1657 PAHDANAAHG
+1657 PPPSW
-1667 VDDEAFDDEDAF
+1667 
-1679 DDDGLDDGA
+1679 DDDDVDFDADELGPDLDA
-1688 LEDDAPEDEALA
+1688 T
-1700 PDALPRAPEEL
+1700 PDAHA
-1711 SPEGV
+1711 
-1716 PPERLDEDMRA
+1716 

>member
-1 VVSKANARSTSRSA
+1 MNAHALS
-15 RSAGATRAVDP
+15 
-26 LADPLAAFHPAV
+26 AFHPAV
-38 SEWFRAA
+38 GEWFRAA
-45 LGEPTRSQALAWPH
+45 LGEPTRAQVLAWPH
-59 IAKGDTT
+59 IAKGETT

-80 FLSAINRLAQEPEL
+80 FLSAIDRLAQEPAP
-94 ADRHDRSRL
+94 ADPHARSRL

-127 GVAEAAARLGTPLR
+127 GVSEAAARLGTPLR

-149 GDTPTAER
+149 GDTPAAER
-157 AKMLRSPPD
+157 AKMLRAPPD

-174 LYLLLTSSQRELLTS
+174 LYLLLTSSQRDLLAS

-216 LQAMRPEL
+216 LQAMRPER
-224 PLQRIGLSATQKP
+224 PLQRIGLSATQRP
-237 LDEIARLLGGFD
+237 LEEIARLLGGF
-249 ATSTSTAFAAAP
+249 AKT
-261 AKAKGRA
+261 KAKGRA
-268 LSPRYVAIVDASAKK
+268 ATPREVAIVDASAKK
-283 ALSITVEVPPPLPLN
+283 TLSITVEVPPPLPDGLA
-298 LEPNLGGPLDDE
+298 GPLDDE

-480 AIAAVGIPRAPK
+480 AVAAVGIPHVKAVVQRAGKSGRRVPK
-492 ALRPAKIGRS
+492 RAARGA
-502 RKAPAKLAK
+502 AAK
-511 EEEREVETDVEDIWA
+511 EEEREIETDVEELWD
-526 LVRRAAPFAE
+526 LVRRAAPFSE

-560 LRARITWDRARGVVT
+560 LRPRITWDRTRGVIT

-594 GLYGVFLQDGT
+594 GLYGVFLQDGN
-605 DNGDRDGDSKGGD
+605 DGGERERDDEGGS
-618 GREGSSTSS
+618 G
-627 ARKNKSSRRVGELDE
+627 ARKNRSSRRVGELDE

-674 PAAGIPGKMPF
+674 PAAGVPGKMPF
-685 WHGDRAGRTIAFGER
+685 WHGDRAGRTLAFGER

-705 RTIAG
+705 RTVAG
-710 LSPAEGGALLMKE
+710 LPAAEARQLLMKE

-729 SAGDLVAY
+729 SAEDLLAY
-737 VKDEVKAAG
+737 VKDEVKASG
-746 VVPSDRTIV
+746 TVPSDRTIV
-755 VERVPDELGDLR
+755 VQRVPDELGDLR

-775 SRVHQPWAMAAVRK
+775 SRVHQPWAMAALRK

-814 DEPPPVDLLFPS
+814 EEPPPVELLFPS

-840 SSLFAARFREAAA
+840 SSLFAARFREASA

-877 DLLAVAQQYPSFPIV
+877 DLLAVAQEYPSFPMV

-906 PALVDV
+906 PALIDV
-912 LRAVESRKIRVT
+912 LRGVESRKLRVT

-935 ASLLFSFVGNF
+935 ASLLFSFIGNF

-1003 ADALHDLLMWL
+1003 ADALHDLLLWL
-1014 GDLTGDEIRR
+1014 GDLTEDEIRR
-1024 RADAASTTD
+1024 RAAVPATTD
-1033 GGVPRPPIDEK
+1033 GGAAKPPIDAA
-1044 TVAGWIETLVRDR
+1044 TVLGWLESLVRDR

-1066 EERFVAVEDVARY
+1066 EERYVAVEDAARY

-1092 EAFLGATKDALT
+1092 EAFVGATKDALT
-1104 SLVARYARTHG
+1104 TLVARYARTHG
-1115 PFTAG
+1115 PFDAS
-1120 DIAARWGLGEA
+1120 DVAARWGLGAA
-1131 SVITSLDHLIAT
+1131 SVIAALERLVAAG
-1143 SKVVTGTF
+1143 KVVTGTF
-1151 LPSSAATRARGRSS
+1151 LPASTRTRSRA
-1165 GSPLEYC
+1165 GVLPIEYS
-1172 DAEVLRILKRKTLAR
+1172 DAEVLRVLKRKTLAR

-1193 PVSPDVF
+1193 PVTVDAY
-1200 ARFLCDW
+1200 ARFLADW
-1207 QGIVAPDDA
+1207 QGVVAPDDA

-1221 AAAPVEALLR
+1221 AAAPTEALLR

-1237 GCPIPASVLETEVLP
+1237 GCPVPASVLETEVLP

-1257 YRSYMLDQLLATGE
+1257 YRSYMLDQLLASGE
-1271 VVWAGIEPIGAAD
+1271 VVWAGIEPIGAQD

-1294 EPLLARNAPTADAT
+1294 EPLLARGGPGHT
-1308 PSTAL
+1308 PGEGTSTPL
-1313 HATLRELFEKRG
+1313 HETLRQLFERRG
-1325 ALFFAEIKRS
+1325 ALFFGEIKRT
-1335 VQTYPAEL
+1335 VQTYPQEL

-1351 WAGEITNDTLEP
+1351 WSGEITNDTLEP
-1363 LRTLGVR
+1363 VR
-1370 SERRGRPAPR
+1370 SLRRRDERQRGRPVPR
-1380 PANRGPAGSE
+1380 PAHRGPAGSE

-1397 SRWERVPS
+1397 SRWEREPS

-1414 RAMMERYGI
+1414 RAMLERYGI

-1429 QAEGLPGGFAN
+1429 QAEGLAGGFAN

-1474 ERLRTKRPDDEEAR
+1474 ERLRTKRPDDEDAR
-1488 TLVIGATDPA
+1488 TLVLAATDPA

-1503 LLPWP
+1503 LVPWP
-1508 REGGDAAPTRSP
+1508 REPGDTPGPGRSP

-1538 LGRGGSSM
+1538 LGRGGTSM
-1546 VTFLPKDEPDA
+1546 MTFLPREEPELS
-1557 THAARALCE
+1557 HAAKALAD
-1566 ALVGIAK
+1566 ALVGLAR
-1573 RRARIA
+1573 RRARVA
-1579 MLVTIDG
+1579 MLATIDG
-1586 MPALESPIAKLLGEH
+1586 VAAPESPLAKVLGEH
-1601 GFANRRGA
+1601 GFASRRGA
-1609 LVFIPARGR
+1609 LMYIPARGNE
-1618 AIADMGRRG
+1618 ASTMGRRG
-1627 ERARSFAESG
+1627 EQARAFGEG
-1637 FTGGFSAF
+1637 MSAF
-1645 GREASPHEARGA
+1645 G
-1657 PAHDANAAHG
+1657 DL
-1667 VDDEAFDDEDAF
+1667 DAFDDELDAS
-1679 DDDGLDDGA
+1679 DGEL
-1688 LEDDAPEDEALA
+1688 APGDELALA
-1700 PDALPRAPEEL
+1700 DA
-1711 SPEGV
+1711 
-1716 PPERLDEDMRA
+1716 EDAHA

>member
-1 VVSKANARSTSRSA
+1 VVSKANARSSSRSA
-15 RSAGATRAVDP
+15 SRSGGATRAIDP

-38 SEWFRAA
+38 REWFRAA

-80 FLSAINRLAQEPEL
+80 FLSAINRLAQEPEP

-127 GVAEAAARLGTPLR
+127 GVSEAAARLGTPLR

-196 EIHQMAASK
+196 EIHQLAASK

-249 ATSTSTAFAAAP
+249 ATSASASASSG
-261 AKAKGRA
+261 KAKGRA
-268 LSPRYVAIVDASAKK
+268 LSPRHVAIVDASAKK
-283 ALSITVEVPPPLPLN
+283 ALSITVEVPPPLPPA
-298 LEPNLGGPLDDE
+298 LEARLGGPLDDE

-492 ALRPAKIGRS
+492 PLRPGKKPRS
-502 RKAPAKLAK
+502 SKASAK
-511 EEEREVETDVEDIWA
+511 EEEREIETDVEDIWA

-536 LPRASFEGVL
+536 LPRTSFEGVL

-560 LRARITWDRARGVVT
+560 LRPRITWDRTRGVVT
-575 PRAGSKR
+575 PRAGAKR

-605 DNGDRDGDSKGGD
+605 DSGDRDGKGADGKGGSERD
-618 GREGSSTSS
+618 GSSTSS

-705 RTIAG
+705 RAIAG

-767 ICVLTPFG
+767 ICLLTPFG
-775 SRVHQPWAMAAVRK
+775 SRVHQPWAMAALRK

-814 DEPPPVDLLFPS
+814 EEPPPVDLLFPS

-924 TVDVTT
+924 TIDVTT

-1003 ADALHDLLMWL
+1003 ADALHDLLLWL

-1024 RADAASTTD
+1024 RADTASTTD
-1033 GGVPRPPIDEK
+1033 GGAPRPPIDEK
-1044 TVAGWIETLVRDR
+1044 TVAGWIEALVRDR

-1066 EERFVAVEDVARY
+1066 EERFLAVEDVARY

-1104 SLVARYARTHG
+1104 SLVARYGRTHG

-1131 SVITSLDHLIAT
+1131 SVITALDHLIAT

-1193 PVSPDVF
+1193 PVGPDVF

-1271 VVWAGIEPIGAAD
+1271 VVWAGIEPIGAQD

-1335 VQTYPAEL
+1335 VPTYPAEL

-1474 ERLRTKRPDDEEAR
+1474 ERLRTKRPDDEDAR

-1557 THAARALCE
+1557 THAGKALGE
-1566 ALVGIAK
+1566 ALVGIAG

-1579 MLVTIDG
+1579 TLVTIDG
-1586 MPALESPIAKLLGEH
+1586 MPALESPLAKLLGEH
-1601 GFANRRGA
+1601 GFAGRRGA

-1627 ERARSFAESG
+1627 ERARSFAENG
-1637 FTGGFSAF
+1637 FSGGFSAF
-1645 GREASPHEARGA
+1645 GPRAGA
-1657 PAHDANAAHG
+1657 ADAAPLDAG
-1667 VDDEAFDDEDAF
+1667 LDDDGF
-1679 DDDGLDDGA
+1679 DDDEMQDDGF
-1688 LEDDAPEDEALA
+1688 DDDEMQDDVA
-1700 PDALPRAPEEL
+1700 PDALPLSPEEL
-1711 SPEGV
+1711 PSEGLA
-1716 PPERLDEDMRA
+1716 LDEDVRA

>member
-1 VVSKANARSTSRSA
+1 
-15 RSAGATRAVDP
+15 
-26 LADPLAAFHPAV
+26 
-38 SEWFRAA
+38 
-45 LGEPTRSQALAWPH
+45 
-59 IAKGDTT
+59 
-66 LLLAPTGSGKTLAA
+66 
-80 FLSAINRLAQEPEL
+80 
-94 ADRHDRSRL
+94 
-103 RVLYVSP
+103 
-110 LKALAVDVER
+110 
-120 NLRAPLA
+120 
-127 GVAEAAARLGTPLR
+127 
-141 RLEVAVRT
+141 
-149 GDTPTAER
+149 
-157 AKMLRSPPD
+157 MLRSPPD

-174 LYLLLTSSQRELLTS
+174 LYLLLTSAQRELLMS

-216 LQAMRPEL
+216 LAAMRPDV
-224 PLQRIGLSATQKP
+224 PLQRIGLSATQRP
-237 LDEIARLLGGFD
+237 LDEIARLLGGF
-249 ATSTSTAFAAAP
+249 
-261 AKAKGRA
+261 AKPSAKGRKA
-268 LSPRYVAIVDASAKK
+268 SPREVAIVDASAKK
-283 ALSITVEVPPPLPLN
+283 VLSITVEVPPPLPDGLA
-298 LEPNLGGPLDDE
+298 GPIDDA
-310 EADPDARSIWPQVH
+310 EADPDARSIWPQLHV
-324 ARLVERIRAARS
+324 RLVERIRAARS

-354 NETAGEEIALAHHGS
+354 NETAGEELALAHHGS
-369 VAKDSRRAIEERLKA
+369 VAKDTRRAIEERLKA
-384 GELPAIVATSSLE
+384 GDLPAIVATSSLE

-433 VPSGVL
+433 IPSGVL

-480 AIAAVGIPRAPK
+480 AIAAVGIPRGRVPLKGK
-492 ALRPAKIGRS
+492 AKRRTSEVEP
-502 RKAPAKLAK
+502 
-511 EEEREVETDVEDIWA
+511 EVETDVEEIWE
-526 LVRRAAPFAE
+526 LVRRAAPFAD
-536 LPRASFEGVL
+536 LPRKSFEGVL

-560 LRARITWDRARGVVT
+560 LRPRITWDRTRGIVTARV
-575 PRAGSKR
+575 GSKR

-594 GLYGVFLQDGT
+594 GLYGVFLQDGS
-605 DNGDRDGDSKGGD
+605 GERDDGKSK
-618 GREGSSTSS
+618 ST
-627 ARKNKSSRRVGELDE
+627 SRRVGELDE

-674 PAAGIPGKMPF
+674 PAAGVPGKMPF
-685 WHGDRAGRTIAFGER
+685 WHGDRAGRTLAFGER

-710 LSPAEGGALLMKE
+710 LPPAEATTMLARD
-723 HHLDAR
+723 HHLDPR
-729 SAGDLVAY
+729 SASDLIAY
-737 VKDEVKAAG
+737 VHDEVKAAG
-746 VVPSDRTIV
+746 TVPSDRTIV

-767 ICVLTPFG
+767 LCVLTPFG
-775 SRVHQPWAMAAVRK
+775 SRVHQPWAMAALRK

-814 DEPPPVDLLFPS
+814 EEPPPVDLLFPS
-826 PDEIEDVVTRELGG
+826 PDEIEDIVTRELGG

-906 PALVDV
+906 PALIDV

-924 TVDVTT
+924 TIDVTT

-935 ASLLFSFVGNF
+935 ASLLFSFIGNF

-1003 ADALHDLLMWL
+1003 ADAVHDLLLWL
-1014 GDLTGDEIRR
+1014 GDLTTDEIRR
-1024 RADAASTTD
+1024 RADLPSSTD
-1033 GGVPRPPIDEK
+1033 GGVVRPPIDDA
-1044 TVAGWIETLVRDR
+1044 TFDSWTGGLVRDR
-1057 RIVRVRIAG
+1057 RVVRVRVAG
-1066 EERFVAVEDVARY
+1066 EERFVAVEDAARY

-1092 EAFLGATKDALT
+1092 AAFVGPTTDALT

-1120 DIAARWGLGEA
+1120 DIAARWGIGEA
-1131 SVITSLDHLIAT
+1131 SVTTGLERLVASG
-1143 SKVVTGTF
+1143 KVVTGTF
-1151 LPSSAATRARGRSS
+1151 MPSSIAGRARGRES
-1165 GSPLEYC
+1165 GAPLEYC
-1172 DAEVLRILKRKTLAR
+1172 DAEVLRVLKRKTLAR

-1193 PVSPDVF
+1193 PVSADVF
-1200 ARFLCDW
+1200 ARFLADW

-1221 AAAPVEALLR
+1221 AASPVDSLLR

-1257 YRSYMLDQLLATGE
+1257 YRPYLLDQLLASGE
-1271 VVWAGIEPIGAAD
+1271 VVWAGLDPIGAND

-1294 EPLLARNAPTADAT
+1294 EPLLARTTGADA
-1308 PSTAL
+1308 PKAAL

-1335 VQTYPAEL
+1335 VPTYPQEVL
-1343 LAALWDLV
+1343 GALWDLV

-1363 LRTLGVR
+1363 LRALRTAGAR
-1370 SERRGRPAPR
+1370 DDRRGRPRPR
-1380 PANRGPAGSE
+1380 PAHRGPPGSE

-1414 RAMMERYGI
+1414 RAMLERYGI
-1423 VLREAA
+1423 VLREAPH
-1429 QAEGLPGGFAN
+1429 AEGLPGGFAN

-1474 ERLRTKRPDDEEAR
+1474 ERLRTKRPDDEDAR
-1488 TLVIGATDPA
+1488 TLVLGATDPA

-1508 REGGDAAPTRSP
+1508 REAREEGAPADGAGPGRSA

-1527 VIMHDGKLLAW
+1527 VVMHDGKLLAW
-1538 LGRGGSSM
+1538 LGRGSQSM
-1546 VTFLPKDEPDA
+1546 ITFLPKDEPDA
-1557 THAARALCE
+1557 SHAAAALAS
-1566 ALVGIAK
+1566 ALVGIA
-1573 RRARIA
+1573 RRRVGVA
-1579 MLVTIDG
+1579 MLATIDG
-1586 MPALESPIAKLLGEH
+1586 APAPESPLAKVLGEH
-1601 GFANRRGA
+1601 GFAARRGA
-1609 LVFIPARGR
+1609 LVFVPARAP
-1618 AIADMGRRG
+1618 AIA
-1627 ERARSFAESG
+1627 ARPAPLDFDA
-1637 FTGGFSAF
+1637 SA
-1645 GREASPHEARGA
+1645 P
-1657 PAHDANAAHG
+1657 
-1667 VDDEAFDDEDAF
+1667 
-1679 DDDGLDDGA
+1679 DDDLDLDLDDLDE
-1688 LEDDAPEDEALA
+1688 LEPAAEM
-1700 PDALPRAPEEL
+1700 EEL
-1711 SPEGV
+1711 EAADDV
-1716 PPERLDEDMRA
+1716 EEVHA

>member
-1 VVSKANARSTSRSA
+1 VASKAHARTP
-15 RSAGATRAVDP
+15 DP
-26 LADPLAAFHPAV
+26 LANPLAAFHPAV
-38 SEWFRAA
+38 GAWFRSA
-45 LGEPTRSQALAWPH
+45 LGDPTRSQALAWPH
-59 IAKGDTT
+59 IKKGDTT

-80 FLSAINRLAQEPEL
+80 FLSAIDRLVQEPEL

-127 GVAEAAARLGTPLR
+127 GVTEAAARLGTPLR

-149 GDTPTAER
+149 GDTSTAER

-174 LYLLLTSSQRELLTS
+174 LYLLLTSSQREILTS

-216 LQAMRPEL
+216 LQAMRPDV
-224 PLQRIGLSATQKP
+224 PLQRIGLSATQRP
-237 LDEIARLLGGFD
+237 LEEIARLLGGFD
-249 ATSTSTAFAAAP
+249 AGP
-261 AKAKGRA
+261 AKSKGRTT
-268 LSPRYVAIVDASAKK
+268 SPTPRHVAIVDASAKK
-283 ALSITVEVPPPLPLN
+283 ALSITVEVPPPLPDGLA
-298 LEPNLGGPLDDE
+298 GPLDDE

-354 NETAGEEIALAHHGS
+354 NETAGEELALAHHGS

-384 GELPAIVATSSLE
+384 GQLPAIVATSSLE

-453 AAGIESGD
+453 ATGIESGD

-480 AIAAVGIPRAPK
+480 AVAAVGIPRAPK
-492 ALRPAKIGRS
+492 PLRAVKSGGASKRA
-502 RKAPAKLAK
+502 RAATVT
-511 EEEREVETDVEDIWA
+511 EEREVETDVEDLWA

-536 LPRASFEGVL
+536 LPRSSFEGVL

-560 LRARITWDRARGVVT
+560 LRPRITWDRTRGIIT

-594 GLYGVFLQDGT
+594 GLYGVFLQDGK
-605 DNGDRDGDSKGGD
+605 DGKDGKDGGESKN
-618 GREGSSTSS
+618 R
-627 ARKNKSSRRVGELDE
+627 SSRRVGELDE

-674 PAAGIPGKMPF
+674 PAAGVPGKMPF

-705 RTIAG
+705 RALAG
-710 LSPAEGGALLMKE
+710 LGPAEASQLLMKE

-737 VKDEVKAAG
+737 VKDEMKAAG

-767 ICVLTPFG
+767 ICVLSPFG
-775 SRVHQPWAMAAVRK
+775 SRVHQPWAMAALRK

-799 AVATDDGIVFRVPGG
+799 AVASDDGIIFRVPGG
-814 DEPPPVDLLFPS
+814 EEPPPIDLFFPS
-826 PDEIEDVVTRELGG
+826 ADEIEDVVTRELGG

-1003 ADALHDLLMWL
+1003 ADALHDLLLWL
-1014 GDLTGDEIRR
+1014 GDLTTDEIER
-1024 RADAASTTD
+1024 RALTPSTTD
-1033 GGVPRPPIDEK
+1033 AGTPRAPIDK
-1044 TVAGWIETLVRDR
+1044 QTVEGWIEALVRDR
-1057 RIVRVRIAG
+1057 RIVRVRVAG
-1066 EERFVAVEDVARY
+1066 EQRFVAVEDVARY

-1092 EAFLGATKDALT
+1092 EAFLGATKDALM

-1115 PFTAG
+1115 PFTAS
-1120 DIAARWGLGEA
+1120 DIASRWGLGEA
-1131 SVITSLDHLIAT
+1131 SVVTALERLCESG
-1143 SKVVTGTF
+1143 KVVTGTF
-1151 LPSSAATRARGRSS
+1151 MPSSPATTRARGRTSS
-1165 GSPLEYC
+1165 TALEYC
-1172 DAEVLRILKRKTLAR
+1172 DAEVLRVLKRKTLAR

-1207 QGIVAPDDA
+1207 QGIVAPDGADA
-1216 RAQRL
+1216 RAIRL
-1221 AAAPVEALLR
+1221 AAARGPGDALLR

-1237 GCPIPASVLETEVLP
+1237 GCPIPASTLETEVLP

-1257 YRSYMLDQLLATGE
+1257 YRSYMLDQLLASGE
-1271 VVWAGIEPIGAAD
+1271 VVWAGIEPIGSQD

-1294 EPLLARNAPTADAT
+1294 EPLLARSL
-1308 PSTAL
+1308 PSTSSASASTNASSSGASDGGPTTSL
-1313 HATLRELFEKRG
+1313 HATLRELFERRG

-1335 VQTYPAEL
+1335 VQTYPQEL

-1363 LRTLGVR
+1363 LRTLGAR
-1370 SERRGRPAPR
+1370 TERRGRPGPR
-1380 PANRGPAGSE
+1380 PASRGPAGSE

-1397 SRWERVPS
+1397 SRWEREPS

-1414 RAMMERYGI
+1414 RAMLERYGI

-1429 QAEGLPGGFAN
+1429 HAEGLVGGFAN

-1474 ERLRTKRPDDEEAR
+1474 ERLRTKRADDEEPR

-1508 REGGDAAPTRSP
+1508 REEGDGSPARSP

-1527 VIMHDGKLLAW
+1527 VIMRDGKLLAW
-1538 LGRGGSSM
+1538 LGRGGTSI

-1557 THAARALCE
+1557 SHAGRALGD
-1566 ALVGIAK
+1566 ALVAIAR

-1579 MLVTIDG
+1579 MLSTIDG
-1586 MPALESPIAKLLGEH
+1586 VPALESPVAKLLAEH
-1601 GFANRRGA
+1601 GFAARRGA
-1609 LVFIPARGR
+1609 LVFIPGRDRGG
-1618 AIADMGRRG
+1618 ADLGRLQ
-1627 ERARSFAESG
+1627 RSHAY
-1637 FTGGFSAF
+1637 
-1645 GREASPHEARGA
+1645 GREASPHEARSDTIDDDIDDFDDFEDEL
-1657 PAHDANAAHG
+1657 PPEDLG
-1667 VDDEAFDDEDAF
+1667 VDEDV
-1679 DDDGLDDGA
+1679 
-1688 LEDDAPEDEALA
+1688 
-1700 PDALPRAPEEL
+1700 RA
-1711 SPEGV
+1711 
-1716 PPERLDEDMRA
+1716 